1 MKMKGLFL
9 CFQSPYDSCRYG
21 RGCFQPGLRDG
32 SVSEQSNELNY
43 SDGELG
49 SLRKAPARNA
59 PQAAVLVKGGED
71 IFVRGKLFVFS

>member
-1 MKMKGLFL
+1 MKMKGLFS
-9 CFQSPYDSCRYG
+9 CFQSTNDSCRHG

-49 SLRKAPARNA
+49 SLRKSPGEEC
-59 PQAAVLVKGGED
+59 AAGGCLGEG
-71 IFVRGKLFVFS
+71 RGGHFC